1 MLRKLSL
8 GTDVG
13 RGECGKS
20 GSRLGQRDAAQRRK
34 VNRQQSGFVIPFGN
48 VYQPISAQINNLS
61 RIDTGN
67 GGLRRGSKVRLQA
80 GKQGW
85 IMKGVQDALSEVGR

>member
-1 MLRKLSL
+1 MVRDLVRETPRNAEKS
-8 GTDVG
+8 TD
-13 RGECGKS
+13 
-20 GSRLGQRDAAQRRK
+20 SR
-34 VNRQQSGFVIPFGN
+34 QSGFVIRFGN
-48 VYQPISAQINNLS
+48 VYQPISVQINNLS